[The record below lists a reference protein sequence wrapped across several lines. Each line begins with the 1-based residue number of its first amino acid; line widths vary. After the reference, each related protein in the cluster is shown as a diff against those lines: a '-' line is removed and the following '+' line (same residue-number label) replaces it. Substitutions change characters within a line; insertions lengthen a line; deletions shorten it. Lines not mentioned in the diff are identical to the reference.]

1 LTRCYKEGAN
11 LSKRDQNVIIKYRNY
26 LNKVYGYNVVE
37 EEEEEVDFVDLQR
50 NTEEIRR
57 QN

>member
-1 LTRCYKEGAN
+1 
-11 LSKRDQNVIIKYRNY
+11 